1 MARFEIFQ
9 LKTIG
14 SKLLVTTT
22 ATLLAAAAAVG
33 YAGYRQQ
40 QALADMAIEASLQ
53 QRYEAIV
60 AAMNEQ
66 GQRALGVAAT
76 LANDP
81 RIAEAV
87 VRNDRA
93 GLIERFKALSVTLRD
108 DLKLALISIQGVNG
122 NNFARVHAPT
132 AHSDNVLSRR
142 LMIRDAIQ
150 NGRTY
155 LGIEPGRDN
164 VSIFAS
170 VPTMHEGKLVAVTDI
185 GAVLGPDFLAD
196 LKRRFSVD
204 VAMHLVQDGKLNS
217 LAATFPAKTLLD
229 LADHQRAMTAPVHWV
244 ESEIGGKPVA
254 VLAGPL
260 RNYSGQA
267 IGTVEV
273 ATDTSVFIAA
283 RNHALLIL
291 ALVTALAVV
300 AGIAAALML
309 TRHLGL
315 PIRALN
321 DTMTALAAGDHQ
333 REVPSTTRSDEIG
346 AMARAVEVFR
356 LNAIERARLEAETAT
371 ETGARLA
378 RQSKIDRLV
387 RDFSATIGSVL
398 DGVSGN
404 ARLMEDT
411 ARNLTGIAASAAG
424 QADQASGA
432 SRQASDNV
440 QSVAAASEELSASI
454 NEIATQVAQTNTVV
468 IRASREAE
476 DANHRV
482 KALAQAASRIGEVLN
497 LIRDIAG
504 QTNLLAL
511 NATIEAARAGEAGRG
526 FAVVASEVKSLA
538 GQTARATEEISAQI
552 GSVQSETATAV
563 QTIEAIAATMEE
575 VSRYAGAVAS
585 AIEQQRAA
593 TGEIS
598 QNVQAAATG
607 TARVVDNINGVTMS
621 SGETNASASH
631 VLSAARSLAEQ
642 ATSLGATVEN
652 FLAEVRAA

>member
-1 MARFEIFQ
+1 MARFEMLQ

-14 SKLLVTTT
+14 SKLMVTTT
-22 ATLLAAAAAVG
+22 VTLLAAAAAVG

-40 QALADMAIEASLQ
+40 ASLSDMAIEAALQ
-53 QRYEAIV
+53 QRYDAIV

-81 RIAEAV
+81 RVGAAIAA
-87 VRNDRA
+87 NDRL
-93 GLIERFKALSVTLRD
+93 GFIERFKPLSLTLRD
-108 DLKLALISIQGVNG
+108 DLKLALISVQFTNG
-122 NNFARVHAPT
+122 TNFARVHAPQ
-132 AHSDNVLSRR
+132 AFGDNVIGRR
-142 LMIRDAIQ
+142 LMVRDAIQ
-150 NGRTY
+150 TGRTQ

-170 VPTMHEGKLVAVTDI
+170 VPTMHEGKLVGITDI

-204 VAMHLVQDGKLNS
+204 VAMHLVEGGKLNS
-217 LAATFPAKTLLD
+217 LASTFASKTLLE
-229 LADHQRAMTAPVHWV
+229 LPAHQAAMTAPTHWV
-244 ESEIGGKPVA
+244 ESTLGGRPVA

-260 RNYSGQA
+260 RNYSGNP

-273 ATDTSVFIAA
+273 AVDTSVFVAA
-283 RNHALLIL
+283 RNYALLVLGI
-291 ALVTALAVV
+291 ATALAVL
-300 AGIAAALML
+300 AGIGAALLL

-321 DTMTALAAGDHQ
+321 ETMTALAGGDHG
-333 REVPSTTRSDEIG
+333 RTVPSTQRSDEIG

-356 LNAIERARLEAETAT
+356 TNAIERERLEAVTT
-371 ETGARLA
+371 SETGARLA
-378 RQSKIDRLV
+378 RQGRIDTLV
-387 RDFSATIGSVL
+387 RDFSSSIGSVL
-398 DGVSGN
+398 DGVGAN
-404 ARLMEDT
+404 ARMMEET

-424 QADQASGA
+424 QADEASGA
-432 SRQASDNV
+432 SRQASNNV

-454 NEIATQVAQTNTVV
+454 NEIATQVAQTNDVV

-482 KALAQAASRIGEVLN
+482 KALALAANRIGEVLN
-497 LIRDIAG
+497 LIRDIAE

-538 GQTARATEEISAQI
+538 GQTAKATEEIAAQI
-552 GSVQSETATAV
+552 SSVQSETTTAV
-563 QTIEAIAATMEE
+563 RTIEAIAATMEE

-585 AIEQQRAA
+585 AIEQQRSA

-607 TARVVDNINGVTMS
+607 TARVVDNITSVTAS
-621 SGETNASASH
+621 SAETNASASD
-631 VLSAARSLAEQ
+631 VLSAARSLSEQ
-642 ATSLGATVEN
+642 SVSLGKTVEG